1 MTAPAD
7 GDQAAADFDIT
18 SIVIDEYAECPP
30 LEGLAAEAAEIERLL
45 AEFGG
50 IAARP
55 CPPGRTLH
63 ERAVKDRL
71 REWAGRDIP
80 SSVLVWLGH
89 GASDGTDAWLACYD
103 TPRQIQGNGMVPQA
117 VADQIVRD
125 WHRREPNETAWA
137 LVIVEACG
145 AGTFVSRLDLL
156 AAQKVRLR
164 RIAMVGVSGDSA
176 GYVGELRKA
185 LKRTRDTYQNNDEH
199 ILLIDFVS
207 KLEEFLGDIASA
219 VYHNVG
225 RHSFRPMRLVRANL
239 SAPVDVYR
247 EWISFLA
254 ELSPDER
261 NHFVPKAHGAGHGEF
276 AWHFVGRAAERRRI
290 ATWLR
295 ARPGGMLI
303 VTGSPGC
310 GKSALLGNLVVLAN
324 PALRDLLVRAGRLA
338 LPDPDELPPDH
349 AFDAVVHLAGL
360 STSDLVRRL
369 ADAAGVTLPSPEH
382 VWSEEDMDH
391 LAAGLAGRRFTVL
404 ADALDEARDPVAI
417 AGTVLSRIAQ
427 LPGGRVIVG
436 TRTAVAGD
444 PAPEVPKAPGG
455 EPLLNALD
463 GAHPTDT
470 VRVSRDPAAI
480 ENYVRQRLLDARRT
494 KRIDVDDNVIGA
506 VAEQLGAHGD
516 RGDRQFLFARLAVHE
531 LIAQPGLL
539 APASSRDLAALL
551 DGNHR
556 SLFAF
561 AVTRLTKASRTARPL
576 LEALALAQGRGVPR
590 SEGIWAQMA
599 TALAGSRIGER
610 DIEDLLAQAGP
621 YIMLDAEY
629 GFSVYRLAHET
640 FRELLQPDAGQV
652 AGAGPALSETGE
664 GDDERS

>member
-1 MTAPAD
+1 M
-7 GDQAAADFDIT
+7 
-18 SIVIDEYAECPP
+18 
-30 LEGLAAEAAEIERLL
+30 
-45 AEFGG
+45 
-50 IAARP
+50 
-55 CPPGRTLH
+55 
-63 ERAVKDRL
+63 
-71 REWAGRDIP
+71 
-80 SSVLVWLGH
+80 LVWLGH

-103 TPRQIQGNGMVPQA
+103 TPRQIQGNGIVPQT
-117 VADQIVRD
+117 VADQIVQD

-145 AGTFVSRLDLL
+145 AGTFVSRLDVL
-156 AAQKVRLR
+156 AAQKVQLR

-185 LKRTRDTYQNNDEH
+185 LKRTRDTYGNNDEH
-199 ILLIDFVS
+199 VLLIDFVS
-207 KLEEFLGDIASA
+207 KLDEFLGDVALV
-219 VYHNVG
+219 VYRNVG
-225 RHSFRPMRLVRANL
+225 RHSFRLMRLVSANL

-247 EWISFLA
+247 EWVSFLA

-276 AWHFVGRAAERRRI
+276 AWHFVGRAAERQRI

-295 ARPGGMLI
+295 ARPCGMLV

-324 PALRDLLVRAGRLA
+324 PALRDLLVRTGRLA
-338 LPDPDELPPDH
+338 PPDPDELPPDH

-436 TRTAVAGD
+436 TRTAIAGD
-444 PAPEVPKAPGG
+444 TASGS

-463 GAHPTDT
+463 GAHPTD
-470 VRVSRDPAAI
+470 VIRVSHDPVAI
-480 ENYVRQRLLDARRT
+480 ETYVRQRLLDARRT
-494 KRIDVDDNVIGA
+494 QRIDADDNVIDA
-506 VAEQLGAHGD
+506 VAERLGAHGD
-516 RGDRQFLFARLAVHE
+516 QGRPAVLVRPARC
-531 LIAQPGLL
+531 
-539 APASSRDLAALL
+539 
-551 DGNHR
+551 
-556 SLFAF
+556 
-561 AVTRLTKASRTARPL
+561 SRTDRAARTPGPG
-576 LEALALAQGRGVPR
+576 QQPR
-590 SEGIWAQMA
+590 TWPPSWTVT
-599 TALAGSRIGER
+599 TAACSRSRSAGSPRPPGRPGRCSKRSPSHRDVACHAARASGLRWPPPWREAGSVNATSRTYWPRPDRTSCSTRSTGSACTGWPTRPSVSFSSPTPTRRATQAPRYPKPGE
-610 DIEDLLAQAGP
+610 
-621 YIMLDAEY
+621 
-629 GFSVYRLAHET
+629 S
-640 FRELLQPDAGQV
+640 
-652 AGAGPALSETGE
+652 
-664 GDDERS
+664 DDERS

>member
-1 MTAPAD
+1 MSMTAQAD
-7 GDQAAADFDIT
+7 GDHTAADFDIT
-18 SIVIDEYAECPP
+18 SIVIDEYAEYPP
-30 LEGLAAEAAEIERLL
+30 LEGLAEEAAEIEQLL

-50 IAARP
+50 TAGRP

-71 REWAGRDIP
+71 RDWAGRDIP

-89 GASDGTDAWLACYD
+89 GASDGTDAWLACFD
-103 TPRQIQGNGMVPQA
+103 TPREIQGNGLVPQA
-117 VADQIVRD
+117 VADHIVRD
-125 WHRREPNETAWA
+125 WHRREPDERAWA

-145 AGTFVSRLDLL
+145 AGTFVSQLDLL
-156 AAQKVRLR
+156 AAQKAHPR
-164 RIAMVGVSGDSA
+164 RIVMIGVSGDGA
-176 GYVGELRKA
+176 GYVGELHKA
-185 LKRTRDTYQNNDEH
+185 LKRTRDTYENNDER
-199 ILLIDFVS
+199 ILLNDFVS
-207 KLEEFLGDIASA
+207 KLEEFLGDVAQ
-219 VYHNVG
+219 VVGRNVG
-225 RHSFRPMRLVRANL
+225 RHFFYPVRLVRANL
-239 SAPVDVYR
+239 SAPVDVYQ
-247 EWISFLA
+247 EWVSFLA

-276 AWHFVGRAAERRRI
+276 AWYFVGRAAERKRI

-295 ARPGGMLI
+295 AIPGGMLV

-310 GKSALLGNLVVLAN
+310 GKSALLGNLIVLAN
-324 PALRDLLVRAGRLA
+324 PALRELLVRAGRLA
-338 LPDPDELPPDH
+338 PPDLSELPPDH
-349 AFDAVVHLAGL
+349 AFDAVVHLAGM

-369 ADAAGVTLPSPEH
+369 ADAANVTLPSPEH

-391 LAAGLAGRRFTVL
+391 LAAGLAGQRFTVL

-427 LPGGRVIVG
+427 IPGGRVIVG
-436 TRTAVAGD
+436 TRTASTGE
-444 PAPEVPKAPGG
+444 PASGS
-455 EPLLNALD
+455 EPLLNALN
-463 GAHPTDT
+463 AIHSTD
-470 VRVSRDPAAI
+470 VIRISRDPLAI
-480 ENYVRQRLLDARRT
+480 ETYARQRLLDARRT
-494 KRIDVDDNVIGA
+494 QRIDADNEVIEA
-506 VAEQLGAHGD
+506 VARRLGGHGD

-539 APASSRDLAALL
+539 APSSRRDLTVLL

-561 AVTRLTKASRTARPL
+561 AVGRLTKASRTARPL

-610 DIEDLLAQAGP
+610 EIEDLLAQAGP

-640 FRELLQPDAGQV
+640 FRELLHPEATQPGEM
-652 AGAGPALSETGE
+652 GLALSETG
-664 GDDERS
+664 GA

>member
-30 LEGLAAEAAEIERLL
+30 LEGLSEEAAEIERLL
-45 AEFGG
+45 VEFGG
-50 IAARP
+50 LAASP

-71 REWAGRDIP
+71 RDWAGRDIP

-89 GASDGTDAWLACYD
+89 GASDGTEAWLACHD

-117 VADQIVRD
+117 VADQIVQD

-145 AGTFVSRLDLL
+145 AGTFVSRLDVL
-156 AAQKVRLR
+156 AAQRVKLR

-176 GYVGELRKA
+176 GHVGELRKA
-185 LKRTRDTYQNNDEH
+185 LKRTKDSYQNNDEH
-199 ILLIDFVS
+199 VLLIDFVS
-207 KLEEFLGDIASA
+207 KLEEFLGDIALA

-225 RHSFRPMRLVRANL
+225 RHSFRPRRLVSADL

-261 NHFVPKAHGAGHGEF
+261 NHFVPKAYGAGHGEF
-276 AWHFVGRAAERRRI
+276 AWHFVGRAAERQRI

-295 ARPGGMLI
+295 TRPGGMLV

-338 LPDPDELPPDH
+338 PPDPGELPPDH
-349 AFDAVVHLAGL
+349 AFDAVIHLAGL
-360 STSDLVRRL
+360 STRDLVGRL
-369 ADAAGVTLPSPEH
+369 ADAAGIPLASPQH
-382 VWSEEDMDH
+382 PWSEEDMDH
-391 LAAGLAGRRFTVL
+391 LAAGLVRRRFTVL

-417 AGTVLSRIAQ
+417 AGTVLSRIAH

-436 TRTAVAGD
+436 TRTAIAGD
-444 PAPEVPKAPGG
+444 PAPGS

-463 GAHPTDT
+463 GANPTDT
-470 VRVSRDPAAI
+470 VWVSHDPAAI

-494 KRIDVDDNVIGA
+494 QRIDVDDNVIGA

-539 APASSRDLAALL
+539 APSSSRELAALL

-640 FRELLQPDAGQV
+640 FRELLQPEAGQV
-652 AGAGPALSETGE
+652 RGAGPALSETG
-664 GDDERS
+664 GQ

>member
-1 MTAPAD
+1 MTAD
-7 GDQAAADFDIT
+7 RDHIGFDVT
-18 SIVIDEYAECPP
+18 SIAIDEYAECPP
-30 LEGLAAEAAEIERLL
+30 LAGLAEEAAEIERLL
-45 AEFGG
+45 TEFGG
-50 IAARP
+50 IVERP
-55 CPPGRTLH
+55 RQPARTLS

-71 REWAGRDIP
+71 RAWAVRDAP

-103 TPRQIQGNGMVPQA
+103 TPGPIQNCGVAPQN
-117 VADQIVRD
+117 VADQIVQD
-125 WHRREPNETAWA
+125 WHRREPDETAWA
-137 LVIVEACG
+137 LVIIEACG
-145 AGTFVSRLDLL
+145 AATFVARLNGLVT
-156 AAQKVRLR
+156 AKVLLR
-164 RIAMVGVSGDSA
+164 RIVLIGVSGDSA

-185 LKRTRDTYQNNDEH
+185 LKRTRDSYGNNDERV
-199 ILLIDFVS
+199 LLADFVG
-207 KLEEFLGDIASA
+207 KLHEFLGDPAW
-219 VYHNVG
+219 VVNFGVG
-225 RHSFRPMRLVRANL
+225 RLSFRPTRLVDVSL

-247 EWISFLA
+247 EWVSFLA
-254 ELSPDER
+254 ELGPDER

-276 AWHFVGRAAERRRI
+276 AWHFTGRAAERERI

-295 ARPGGMLI
+295 AQPGGMLV

-324 PALRDLLVRAGRLA
+324 PALRDLLIRTGRLVP
-338 LPDPDELPPDH
+338 PDGDELPPDH

-369 ADAAGVTLPSPEH
+369 ADAAGVVLASTEH

-391 LAAGLAGRRFTVL
+391 LAAGLAGRTFTVL
-404 ADALDEARDPVAI
+404 ADALDEARDPLAI
-417 AGTVLSRIAQ
+417 AGTVLSRLAR

-436 TRTAVAGD
+436 TRTVL
-444 PAPEVPKAPGG
+444 GG
-455 EPLLNALD
+455 TSEQLLNALD
-463 GAHPTDT
+463 AVHPAD
-470 VRVSRDPAAI
+470 VIRVAYDQVAI
-480 ENYVRQRLLDARRT
+480 ETYVRQRLLDARRT
-494 KRIDVDDNVIGA
+494 QRIDVGDNEIDTV
-506 VAEQLGAHGD
+506 VRHLGAHGE

-539 APASSRDLAALL
+539 APSSQRDLAALL
-551 DGNHR
+551 DGDHR

-561 AVTRLTKASRTARPL
+561 AVGRLTKASAAAGPL
-576 LEALALAQGRGVPR
+576 LQALALAQGRGVPR

-599 TALAGSRIGER
+599 TALAGSPIGEP

-640 FRELLQPDAGQV
+640 FRELLLPDAS
-652 AGAGPALSETGE
+652 PEKS
-664 GDDERS
+664 DDERSRP

>member
-1 MTAPAD
+1 MTAPVD
-7 GDQAAADFDIT
+7 GGGGAAFDIT

-30 LEGLAAEAAEIERLL
+30 LESLAEEAAEIERLL

-50 IAARP
+50 AAGRP
-55 CPPGRTLH
+55 SPPDKILD

-71 REWAGRDIP
+71 RQWAGRNIP

-117 VADQIVRD
+117 VADQIVSD
-125 WHRREPNETAWA
+125 WHRREPDETAWA

-145 AGTFVSRLDLL
+145 AGTFVSRLDGL
-156 AAQKVRLR
+156 AAQKVQLR

-176 GYVGELRKA
+176 GHVGELGKA
-185 LKRTRDTYQNNDEH
+185 LKRTRDTYENNDER
-199 ILLIDFVS
+199 ILLTDFVR
-207 KLEEFLGDIASA
+207 KLEEFLGDVALVVSR
-219 VYHNVG
+219 NVA
-225 RHSFRPMRLVRANL
+225 RASFRPLRLVRANL

-247 EWISFLA
+247 DWVSFLA
-254 ELSPDER
+254 KLSPDQR
-261 NHFVPKAHGAGHGEF
+261 NHFIPKAHGAGYGEF
-276 AWHFVGRAAERRRI
+276 AWHFTGRVAERQRI

-295 ARPGGMLI
+295 AGPGGMLV

-324 PALRDLLVRAGRLA
+324 PDLRALLVRAGQLA
-338 LPDPDELPPDH
+338 PPDAGELPPDH

-360 STSDLVRRL
+360 STSDLIRRI
-369 ADAAGVTLPSPEH
+369 ANAAGVTLPSPEH
-382 VWSEEDMDH
+382 VWSEEDMDN

-436 TRTAVAGD
+436 TRTAIAGD
-444 PAPEVPKAPGG
+444 PTRRS
-455 EPLLNALD
+455 EPLLNVLN
-463 GAHPTDT
+463 GAHPID
-470 VRVSRDPAAI
+470 VIRVLRDPAAI
-480 ENYVRQRLLDARRT
+480 ETYVRQRLLDAREMS
-494 KRIDVDDNVIGA
+494 RIDADDDLIGA
-506 VAEQLGAHGD
+506 VARSLGAHGD
-516 RGDRQFLFARLAVHE
+516 GGDRQFLFVRLAVYE
-531 LIAQPGLL
+531 LITQPGLL
-539 APASSRDLAALL
+539 APGSRRDLAALL

-561 AVTRLTKASRTARPL
+561 AVGRLTKASRTARPL

-599 TALAGSRIGER
+599 AALAGSRIGEG

-640 FRELLQPDAGQV
+640 FREFLQPMSAWPVTQV
-652 AGAGPALSETGE
+652 PRYPNLERS
-664 GDDERS
+664 DDERS

>member
-1 MTAPAD
+1 MTTPAD

-30 LEGLAAEAAEIERLL
+30 LEGLAEEAAEIERML

-50 IAARP
+50 SAGRP
-55 CPPGRTLH
+55 CPPGRTLD

-71 REWAGRDIP
+71 REWAGRNIP

-89 GASDGTDAWLACYD
+89 GAADGTDAWLACYD
-103 TPRQIQGNGMVPQA
+103 TPRQIQSNGIVPQT
-117 VADQIVRD
+117 VADQVIRD
-125 WHRREPNETAWA
+125 WHRREPDETAWA

-156 AAQKVRLR
+156 AAQKVQLR

-185 LKRTRDTYQNNDEH
+185 LKRTRDTYGNNDEH
-199 ILLIDFVS
+199 VLLIDFVS
-207 KLEEFLGDIASA
+207 KLDEFLGDVAQV
-219 VYHNVG
+219 VYRNVG
-225 RHSFRPMRLVRANL
+225 RHSFRLMRLVKANL

-276 AWHFVGRAAERRRI
+276 AWHFVGRAAERQRI

-295 ARPGGMLI
+295 ARSCGMLV
-303 VTGSPGC
+303 VTGSPGG

-324 PALRDLLVRAGRLA
+324 PALRDLLVRTGRLA
-338 LPDPDELPPDH
+338 SADPNELPPDH

-360 STSDLVRRL
+360 STSDIVRRL
-369 ADAAGVTLPSPEH
+369 ADAASVTLPSPEH

-436 TRTAVAGD
+436 TRTAIAGD
-444 PAPEVPKAPGG
+444 TASGS

-463 GAHPTDT
+463 GAHPTD
-470 VRVSRDPAAI
+470 VIRVPHDPVAI
-480 ENYVRQRLLDARRT
+480 ETYARQRLLDARRAR
-494 KRIDVDDNVIGA
+494 RIDADDNVIDA
-506 VAEQLGAHGD
+506 VARRLGAHGD
-516 RGDRQFLFARLAVHE
+516 NRDRQFLFARLAVHE

-539 APASSRDLAALL
+539 APASSQNLAGLL
-551 DGNHR
+551 GGNHR

-561 AVTRLTKASRTARPL
+561 AVGRLTKASRTARPL

-610 DIEDLLAQAGP
+610 DIEDLLTQAGP

-629 GFSVYRLAHET
+629 GLSVYRLAHET
-640 FRELLQPDAGQV
+640 FRELLQPGVGQVGDAGL
-652 AGAGPALSETGE
+652 ALSETGE

>member
-7 GDQAAADFDIT
+7 GDEGAADFDIT

-30 LEGLAAEAAEIERLL
+30 LEGLAEEAAEIERLL
-45 AEFGG
+45 ADFGG
-50 IAARP
+50 AAGRP
-55 CPPGRTLH
+55 CPPGRMLD

-71 REWAGRDIP
+71 REWAGRNEA

-89 GASDGTDAWLACYD
+89 GVSDGTDAWLACYD
-103 TPRQIQGNGMVPQA
+103 TPRQIQGSGMVPQT

-125 WHRREPNETAWA
+125 WHRREPDKTAWA

-156 AAQKVRLR
+156 AAQKVQLR
-164 RIAMVGVSGDSA
+164 RIAMVGVSGDGA

-185 LKRTRDTYQNNDEH
+185 LKRTKDTYENNDEH
-199 ILLIDFVS
+199 VLLIDFVS
-207 KLEEFLGDIASA
+207 KLCEFLGDVAEV
-219 VYHNVG
+219 VYRNVG
-225 RHSFRPMRLVRANL
+225 RHSFRPTRLVRANL
-239 SAPVDVYR
+239 SAPVDMYR
-247 EWISFLA
+247 EWVSFL
-254 ELSPDER
+254 EGLSADER
-261 NHFVPKAHGAGHGEF
+261 NHFVPNAHGAGHGEF

-290 ATWLR
+290 ATWVR
-295 ARPGGMLI
+295 AGVGGMLV

-324 PALRDLLVRAGRLA
+324 PALLSLLVRAGRLA
-338 LPDPDELPPDH
+338 SPDLDELLPDH

-369 ADAAGVTLPSPEH
+369 ANAASVRLPSPEH

-391 LAAGLAGRRFTVL
+391 LVTELAGRRFTVL
-404 ADALDEARDPVAI
+404 ADALDEARDPAAI
-417 AGTVLSRIAQ
+417 AGTVLSRVAQ

-436 TRTAVAGD
+436 TRTAIAGD
-444 PAPEVPKAPGG
+444 LAPGS
-455 EPLLNALD
+455 ESLLKAL
-463 GAHPTDT
+463 GGTHPVD
-470 VRVSRDPAAI
+470 VIRLPHDPVAI
-480 ENYVRQRLLDARRT
+480 ETYVRQRLLDARRT
-494 KRIDVDDNVIGA
+494 QRIDADDDMIST
-506 VAEQLGAHGD
+506 VAQRLGAHGD

-531 LIAQPGLL
+531 LIAQPELM
-539 APASSRDLAALL
+539 APSSSRDLAAFL

-561 AVTRLTKASRTARPL
+561 AISRLTKASGTARPL

-610 DIEDLLAQAGP
+610 DIEDLLVQAGP

-629 GFSVYRLAHET
+629 EVSVYRLAHET
-640 FRELLQPDAGQV
+640 FRELLQSEIGQV
-652 AGAGPALSETGE
+652 GGAAPRPSEPWR
-664 GDDERS
+664 GDDERL

>member
-30 LEGLAAEAAEIERLL
+30 LEGLAEEAAEIERML

-50 IAARP
+50 SAGRP
-55 CPPGRTLH
+55 CPPGRTLD

-103 TPRQIQGNGMVPQA
+103 TPGQIQSNGIVPQT
-117 VADQIVRD
+117 VADQIIRD
-125 WHRREPNETAWA
+125 WHRREPDETAWA

-156 AAQKVRLR
+156 AAQKVQLR

-185 LKRTRDTYQNNDEH
+185 LKRTRDTYGNNDEH
-199 ILLIDFVS
+199 VLLIDFVS
-207 KLEEFLGDIASA
+207 KLDEFLGDVAQV
-219 VYHNVG
+219 VYRNVG
-225 RHSFRPMRLVRANL
+225 RHSFRLMRLVKANL

-247 EWISFLA
+247 EWVSFLA

-261 NHFVPKAHGAGHGEF
+261 NHFVPKAHGAAHGEF
-276 AWHFVGRAAERRRI
+276 AWHFVGRVAERQRI

-295 ARPGGMLI
+295 ARSCGMLV
-303 VTGSPGC
+303 VTGSPGG

-324 PALRDLLVRAGRLA
+324 PALRDLLVRTGRLA
-338 LPDPDELPPDH
+338 PPDPNELPPDH

-360 STSDLVRRL
+360 STSDIVRRL

-427 LPGGRVIVG
+427 LSGGRVIVG
-436 TRTAVAGD
+436 TRTAIAGD
-444 PAPEVPKAPGG
+444 TAPAS

-463 GAHPTDT
+463 GAHPTD
-470 VRVSRDPAAI
+470 VIRVPHDPVAI
-480 ENYVRQRLLDARRT
+480 ETYVRQRLLDARRT
-494 KRIDVDDNVIGA
+494 QRIDADDNVIDA
-506 VAEQLGAHGD
+506 VAQRLGAHGD
-516 RGDRQFLFARLAVHE
+516 RADRQFLFARLAVHE
-531 LIAQPGLL
+531 LIAQPELL
-539 APASSRDLAALL
+539 APSKSQILAALL
-551 DGNHR
+551 EGNHR
-556 SLFAF
+556 SLFAS
-561 AVTRLTKASRTARPL
+561 AVGRLTKASRTARPL

-640 FRELLQPDAGQV
+640 FRELLQLDADQAV
-652 AGAGPALSETGE
+652 DTGPALSESGGE
-664 GDDERS
+664 

>member
-1 MTAPAD
+1 MTAPTD
-7 GDQAAADFDIT
+7 GDQFATGFDIT

-30 LEGLAAEAAEIERLL
+30 LEGLVEEAAEIERLL

-50 IAARP
+50 AVGRP
-55 CPPGRTLH
+55 SPSDRMMD

-71 REWAGRDIP
+71 REWAERDTP

-103 TPRQIQGNGMVPQA
+103 TPSQIQRNGMVPET
-117 VADQIVRD
+117 VADQIVND
-125 WHRREPNETAWA
+125 WHRREPYETAWA
-137 LVIVEACG
+137 LVIIEACG
-145 AGTFVSRLDLL
+145 AGTFVSKLDVL
-156 AAQKVRLR
+156 AAQKVPLR

-185 LKRTRDTYQNNDEH
+185 LKRTRDAYENNDERV
-199 ILLIDFVS
+199 LLTDFVG
-207 KLEEFLGDIASA
+207 KLDDFLGDVALVVSRSVA
-219 VYHNVG
+219 
-225 RHSFRPMRLVRANL
+225 RAFFRPVRLVRANL
-239 SAPVDVYR
+239 SAPVDAYR

-276 AWHFVGRAAERRRI
+276 AWHFIGRAAERRRI

-295 ARPGGMLI
+295 TGPGGMLVI
-303 VTGSPGC
+303 TGNPGC
-310 GKSALLGNLVVLAN
+310 GKSALLGNLIVLAN
-324 PALRDLLVRAGRLA
+324 PDLRALLVRAGRLA
-338 LPDPDELPPDH
+338 PPDPDELPPDR
-349 AFDAVVHLAGL
+349 AFDAVIHLTGL
-360 STSDLVRRL
+360 STSDLVRRI
-369 ADAAGVTLPSPEH
+369 ADAAGITLPSPEH
-382 VWSEEDMDH
+382 VWSEEDMDY
-391 LAAGLAGRRFTVL
+391 LAAGLAGRTFTVL

-436 TRTAVAGD
+436 TRPASAGNPPPD
-444 PAPEVPKAPGG
+444 G
-455 EPLLNALD
+455 EPLLTALD
-463 GAHPTDT
+463 GAHPTG
-470 VRVSRDPAAI
+470 VIRVPRDPVAI
-480 ENYVRQRLLDARRT
+480 EAYVRQRLSNARDAQ
-494 KRIDVDDNVIGA
+494 RIDVGDDVIDA
-506 VAEQLGAHGD
+506 VARSLGAQGD
-516 RGDRQFLFARLAVHE
+516 GGDRQFLFARLVVHE
-531 LIAQPGLL
+531 LIAQPRLL
-539 APASSRDLAALL
+539 TPANHRDLATLL

-561 AVTRLTKASRTARPL
+561 AVSRLTRASRTARPL

-599 TALAGSRIGER
+599 AALAGSRIGER

-640 FRELLQPDAGQV
+640 FRELLQPDAAQ
-652 AGAGPALSETGE
+652 
-664 GDDERS
+664 

>member
-30 LEGLAAEAAEIERLL
+30 LEGLAEEAAEIERLL
-45 AEFGG
+45 VEFGG
-50 IAARP
+50 LAASP

-71 REWAGRDIP
+71 RDWAGRDIP

-89 GASDGTDAWLACYD
+89 GASDGTEAWLACYD
-103 TPRQIQGNGMVPQA
+103 TPRQIQGNGVVPQA
-117 VADQIVRD
+117 VADQIVQD

-145 AGTFVSRLDLL
+145 AGTFVSRLDML
-156 AAQKVRLR
+156 AAQRVKLR

-185 LKRTRDTYQNNDEH
+185 LKRTKDSYQNNDEH
-199 ILLIDFVS
+199 VLLIDFVS
-207 KLEEFLGDIASA
+207 KLEEFLGDIALA

-225 RHSFRPMRLVRANL
+225 RHSFRPARLVSADL

-276 AWHFVGRAAERRRI
+276 AWHFVGRVAERQRI

-295 ARPGGMLI
+295 ARPGGMLV

-338 LPDPDELPPDH
+338 PPDPDELPPDH

-369 ADAAGVTLPSPEH
+369 ADAAGVTLASPQH
-382 VWSEEDMDH
+382 PWSEEDMDH
-391 LAAGLAGRRFTVL
+391 LAAGLTGRRFTVL

-444 PAPEVPKAPGG
+444 PAPGG
-455 EPLLNALD
+455 APLLNALD
-463 GAHPTDT
+463 GAHPPDT

-480 ENYVRQRLLDARRT
+480 ENYVRQRLFDARRT
-494 KRIDVDDNVIGA
+494 QRIDVDDHVIDA

-531 LIAQPGLL
+531 LLAQPELL
-539 APASSRDLAALL
+539 APASSRELAALL

-561 AVTRLTKASRTARPL
+561 AVTRLTKASRAARPL

-640 FRELLQPDAGQV
+640 FREFLQPGAVEVGD
-652 AGAGPALSETGE
+652 AGPAQSATEE
-664 GDDERS
+664 EQ

>member
-1 MTAPAD
+1 MSMTAPAD
-7 GDQAAADFDIT
+7 GDQAAVDFDIT

-30 LEGLAAEAAEIERLL
+30 LEGLAEEAAEIERLL
-45 AEFGG
+45 AELGG
-50 IAARP
+50 TSGRP
-55 CPPGRTLH
+55 CPPGRTMD

-71 REWAGRDIP
+71 REWAARDRP

-125 WHRREPNETAWA
+125 WHRREPDETAWA

-156 AAQKVRLR
+156 AAQKVQPR

-185 LKRTRDTYQNNDEH
+185 LKRTSDTYENNDEH
-199 ILLIDFVS
+199 ILLIDFLS
-207 KLEEFLGDIASA
+207 KLEEFLGDVAQVVSR
-219 VYHNVG
+219 NVG
-225 RHSFRPMRLVRANL
+225 RRSFRPRRLVGANL

-247 EWISFLA
+247 EWVSFLA

-276 AWHFVGRAAERRRI
+276 AWHFIGRAAERQRI

-310 GKSALLGNLVVLAN
+310 GKSALLGNLLVLAN
-324 PALRDLLVRAGRLA
+324 PALRDLLVRAGRL
-338 LPDPDELPPDH
+338 PPPVPDELPPDH

-382 VWSEEDMDH
+382 VWSEEDMDY

-417 AGTVLSRIAQ
+417 AGTVLSRLAQ

-436 TRTAVAGD
+436 MRTAIAGD
-444 PAPEVPKAPGG
+444 PAPGS
-455 EPLLNALD
+455 EPLLNVLD
-463 GAHPTDT
+463 GALPPEI
-470 VRVSRDPAAI
+470 VRLSHDPVAI
-480 ENYVRQRLLDARRT
+480 ETYVRQRLLDARRT
-494 KRIDVDDNVIGA
+494 QRIDADDDVIGA
-506 VAEQLGAHGD
+506 VARRLGAHGG

-531 LIAQPGLL
+531 LIAQPELL
-539 APASSRDLAALL
+539 APSSSRDLAALL
-551 DGNHR
+551 EGNHS

-561 AVTRLTKASRTARPL
+561 AVSRLTRASRTASPL

-590 SEGIWAQMA
+590 SEGVWAQMA
-599 TALAGSRIGER
+599 SALAGSRIGEL
-610 DIEDLLAQAGP
+610 DIEDLLARAGP

-629 GFSVYRLAHET
+629 GLSVYRLAHET
-640 FRELLQPDAGQV
+640 FRELLQPDAGHV
-652 AGAGPALSETGE
+652 GPALSEPVE
-664 GDDERS
+664 SDDERSGT

>member
-1 MTAPAD
+1 MSMTTPAD
-7 GDQAAADFDIT
+7 GNQAAADFDVT

-30 LEGLAAEAAEIERLL
+30 LEGLAEEAEEIERLL

-50 IAARP
+50 AAGRP
-55 CPPGRTLH
+55 RPPGRTLD

-71 REWAGRDIP
+71 RDWAGRDIP

-103 TPRQIQGNGMVPQA
+103 TPRQIQGNGVVPQT
-117 VADQIVRD
+117 VVDQIVRD
-125 WHRREPNETAWA
+125 WHRREPDETAWA

-156 AAQKVRLR
+156 AAQKVKLR

-185 LKRTRDTYQNNDEH
+185 LKRTRDTYENNDEH
-199 ILLIDFVS
+199 VLLTDFLS
-207 KLEEFLGDIASA
+207 KLGEFLGGVAEVVSR
-219 VYHNVG
+219 NVG
-225 RHSFRPMRLVRANL
+225 RHSFRLTRLVRANL

-254 ELSPDER
+254 ELRPDER

-276 AWHFVGRAAERRRI
+276 AWNFVGRAAERRRI
-290 ATWLR
+290 ATWLQ
-295 ARPGGMLI
+295 ARHGGMLV

-310 GKSALLGNLVVLAN
+310 GKSALLGNLIVLAN
-324 PALRDLLVRAGRLA
+324 PALRDLLVRTRRLA
-338 LPDPDELPPDH
+338 PPDPDELPPDY

-391 LAAGLAGRRFTVL
+391 LAAELAGRRFTVL

-427 LPGGRVIVG
+427 LPTGQVIVG
-436 TRTAVAGD
+436 TRTAIAGD
-444 PAPEVPKAPGG
+444 PARGS
-455 EPLLNALD
+455 EPLLNALG
-463 GAHPTDT
+463 GAHRTD
-470 VRVSRDPAAI
+470 VIRVPRDPVAI
-480 ENYVRQRLLDARRT
+480 ETYVRQRLLDARRMQ
-494 KRIDVDDNVIGA
+494 RIDTDDNVIDA
-506 VAEQLGAHGD
+506 VARRLGAHGD
-516 RGDRQFLFARLAVHE
+516 SGDRQFLFARLAVHE
-531 LIAQPGLL
+531 LIAQPELL
-539 APASSRDLAALL
+539 APSSSRDLANLL
-551 DGNHR
+551 EGNHR

-561 AVTRLTKASRTARPL
+561 AVGRLTRASGTARPL

-640 FRELLQPDAGQV
+640 FRELLQADAGQAV
-652 AGAGPALSETGE
+652 YTGPALSESGGE
-664 GDDERS
+664 

>member
-1 MTAPAD
+1 MTASAD

-30 LEGLAAEAAEIERLL
+30 LEGLAEEAAEIERLL
-45 AEFGG
+45 VEFGG
-50 IAARP
+50 LAASP

-71 REWAGRDIP
+71 RDWAGRDIP

-89 GASDGTDAWLACYD
+89 GASDGTEAWLACYD
-103 TPRQIQGNGMVPQA
+103 TPRQIQGNGVVPQA
-117 VADQIVRD
+117 VADQIVQD

-145 AGTFVSRLDLL
+145 AGTFVSRLDML
-156 AAQKVRLR
+156 AAQRVKLR

-185 LKRTRDTYQNNDEH
+185 LKRTKDSYQNNDEH
-199 ILLIDFVS
+199 VLLIDFVS
-207 KLEEFLGDIASA
+207 KLEEFLGDIALA

-225 RHSFRPMRLVRANL
+225 RHSFRPTRLVSADL

-276 AWHFVGRAAERRRI
+276 AWHFVGRAAERQRI

-295 ARPGGMLI
+295 ARPGGMLV

-338 LPDPDELPPDH
+338 PPDPDELPPDH

-369 ADAAGVTLPSPEH
+369 ADAAGVTLASPQH
-382 VWSEEDMDH
+382 PWSEEDMDH

-404 ADALDEARDPVAI
+404 ADALDEACDPVAI

-444 PAPEVPKAPGG
+444 PAPGG
-455 EPLLNALD
+455 APLLNALD
-463 GAHPTDT
+463 GAHPTEH
-470 VRVSRDPAAI
+470 RPGFPRP
-480 ENYVRQRLLDARRT
+480 RR
-494 KRIDVDDNVIGA
+494 
-506 VAEQLGAHGD
+506 H
-516 RGDRQFLFARLAVHE
+516 
-531 LIAQPGLL
+531 
-539 APASSRDLAALL
+539 
-551 DGNHR
+551 
-556 SLFAF
+556 
-561 AVTRLTKASRTARPL
+561 
-576 LEALALAQGRGVPR
+576 
-590 SEGIWAQMA
+590 
-599 TALAGSRIGER
+599 
-610 DIEDLLAQAGP
+610 
-621 YIMLDAEY
+621 
-629 GFSVYRLAHET
+629 
-640 FRELLQPDAGQV
+640 RELRS
-652 AGAGPALSETGE
+652 PAPLRRPAHAA
-664 GDDERS
+664 D

>member
-1 MTAPAD
+1 
-7 GDQAAADFDIT
+7 
-18 SIVIDEYAECPP
+18 
-30 LEGLAAEAAEIERLL
+30 
-45 AEFGG
+45 
-50 IAARP
+50 
-55 CPPGRTLH
+55 
-63 ERAVKDRL
+63 
-71 REWAGRDIP
+71 
-80 SSVLVWLGH
+80 
-89 GASDGTDAWLACYD
+89 
-103 TPRQIQGNGMVPQA
+103 
-117 VADQIVRD
+117 
-125 WHRREPNETAWA
+125 
-137 LVIVEACG
+137 
-145 AGTFVSRLDLL
+145 
-156 AAQKVRLR
+156 
-164 RIAMVGVSGDSA
+164 
-176 GYVGELRKA
+176 
-185 LKRTRDTYQNNDEH
+185 
-199 ILLIDFVS
+199 
-207 KLEEFLGDIASA
+207 
-219 VYHNVG
+219 
-225 RHSFRPMRLVRANL
+225 MRLVKANL

-247 EWISFLA
+247 EWVSFLA

-261 NHFVPKAHGAGHGEF
+261 NHFVPKAHGAGHDEF
-276 AWHFVGRAAERRRI
+276 AWHFVGRAAERQRI

-295 ARPGGMLI
+295 ARPGGMLV

-338 LPDPDELPPDH
+338 PPDLDELPPDH

-369 ADAAGVTLPSPEH
+369 ADAADVTLPSPEH

-436 TRTAVAGD
+436 TRAAFAGD
-444 PAPEVPKAPGG
+444 PAPGSK
-455 EPLLNALD
+455 PLLNALD
-463 GAHPTDT
+463 GAHPAD
-470 VRVSRDPAAI
+470 VIQVPRDPVAI
-480 ENYVRQRLLDARRT
+480 ETYVRQRLLDARRT
-494 KRIDVDDNVIGA
+494 QRIDADDEAIGA
-506 VAEQLGAHGD
+506 VAQRLGAHGD
-516 RGDRQFLFARLAVHE
+516 WGDRHFLFARLAVHE
-531 LIAQPGLL
+531 LIAQPELL
-539 APASSRDLAALL
+539 APSSRRDLAALL
-551 DGNHR
+551 EGNHR

-561 AVTRLTKASRTARPL
+561 AVGRLTRGARTARPL

-640 FRELLQPDAGQV
+640 FRELLQPDGGQAGDT
-652 AGAGPALSETGE
+652 GPALSESAE
-664 GDDERS
+664 G